1 MDKEVKVTVIGIIL
15 AFFSGGGRILRK
27 WEMAFLVGFDA
38 LGHSLVYGSFTNGLQ
53 AGLILYGVLAAL
65 GGIADIKDYMYPS
78 EKTSS

>member
-1 MDKEVKVTVIGIIL
+1 MDKEVKVTGIGIML

-27 WEMAFLVGFDA
+27 WEMAFLVGLDV
-38 LGHSLVYGSFTNGLQ
+38 LGHYVAYGSFTNGLQ

-78 EKTSS
+78 IKTNS